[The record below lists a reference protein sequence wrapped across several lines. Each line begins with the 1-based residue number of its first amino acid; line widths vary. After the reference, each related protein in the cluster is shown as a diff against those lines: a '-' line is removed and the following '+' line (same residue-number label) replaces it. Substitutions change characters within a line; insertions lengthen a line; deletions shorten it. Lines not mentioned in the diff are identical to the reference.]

1 MEKNQIIIIALIVVI
16 IALLVGMA
24 AMLMPNMSKQDTQL
38 KFKSNSTLNE
48 GDSIKIKLSDANGTA
63 IANQTVNITVTD
75 NDKASDYQ
83 SVETN
88 EKGIATLKLDKD
100 AGKYTVIVIYN
111 GNDKYNG
118 CNATKKIT
126 VEEKV
131 VQAEATSSQS
141 SYGNPYDINHLP
153 PTNDP
158 YPEKNRF
165 YIDENHVKQVYED
178 DYMRI
183 VDLRTG
189 EIESLGF
196 GG

>member
-1 MEKNQIIIIALIVVI
+1 
-16 IALLVGMA
+16 
-24 AMLMPNMSKQDTQL
+24 MLMPNMSKQDTQL

-75 NDKASDYQ
+75 NDKASDNQ

-141 SYGNPYDINHLP
+141 GPEVDAQGITKEYAIA
-153 PTNDP
+153 NDMH
-158 YPEKNRF
+158 YLE
-165 YIDENHVKQVYED
+165 IT
-178 DYMRI
+178 
-183 VDLRTG
+183 VDGDRPGEYVTVGGYTARDSNTG
-189 EIESLGF
+189 TYHT
-196 GG
+196 